1 MGRLEVHAA
10 AAAQR
15 SAEEHPLAAEAA
27 AIPAADIRAAAP
39 EEIAEAIPVV
49 AEVLAEV
56 EAADIPVE
64 EAARPAAEVVA
75 EEEDILVAAV
85 VEAEEVP
92 EAVAGTATRRGLL
105 KTSQREP
112 VEEVERLVM
121 RRCSH
126 ARWT

>member
-1 MGRLEVHAA
+1 VGE
-10 AAAQR
+10 
-15 SAEEHPLAAEAA
+15 
-27 AIPAADIRAAAP
+27 
-39 EEIAEAIPVV
+39 
-49 AEVLAEV
+49 
-56 EAADIPVE
+56 ADIPVV

-75 EEEDILVAAV
+75 EEEEDILVAAV
-85 VEAEEVP
+85 VVVEEVP

-105 KTSQREP
+105 MTSQREP